1 MSHLVSI
8 FVDKKTQPGEDTI
21 FLLVYIWGGK
31 KNYVGLFVCL
41 LFWLPLLVTIFLV
54 WGKASFCSPGQPEQI
69 QECSFP
75 QITEESDA
83 VASSHSMP

>member
-21 FLLVYIWGGK
+21 FLLVYTWGGG
-31 KNYVGLFVCL
+31 KNYVGGFCL

-54 WGKASFCSPGQPEQI
+54 WGKASFCSPGQI

-75 QITEESDA
+75 QITEESEA
-83 VASSHSMP
+83 VASLTSMP